1 MKKYK
6 IRDEDGNVMTVEEE
20 EVKEKDACTEQIKD
34 DEMSLTSDE
43 ITALKS
49 LAGVADKLMAL
60 LNKDVADDG
69 EEVEKKSQVVK
80 KESDDGEEETEE
92 DDEEEIIDTDEDVEE
107 AIVKKTTDSRHSVGA
122 IERRQKTTDSDF
134 DKEDE
139 IAQAWA
145 KRYGG

>member
-6 IRDEDGNVMTVEEE
+6 ILDEDGNVMTIEEE
-20 EVKEKDACTEQIKD
+20 EDIKEKDACAGQVND

-43 ITALKS
+43 ISALKS

-60 LNKDVADDG
+60 INKDVADEDA
-69 EEVEKKSQVVK
+69 EEKS
-80 KESDDGEEETEE
+80 DN
-92 DDEEEIIDTDEDVEE
+92 EEEIEEDEDEEIVDTDEDVEE
-107 AIVKKTTDSRHSVGA
+107 AIVKKTTDSRRSVGA
-122 IERRQKTTDSDF
+122 IEKRQKAADSAF
-134 DKEDE
+134 DKENE

>member
-20 EVKEKDACTEQIKD
+20 EVKEKDACAEQVND

-43 ITALKS
+43 ISALKS

-60 LNKDVADDG
+60 INKDVADEDA
-69 EEVEKKSQVVK
+69 EEKS
-80 KESDDGEEETEE
+80 
-92 DDEEEIIDTDEDVEE
+92 DDEEEIKDEDEDEEIVDTDEDVEE
-107 AIVKKTTDSRHSVGA
+107 AIVKKTTDSRRSVGA
-122 IERRQKTTDSDF
+122 IEKRQKAADSAF
-134 DKEDE
+134 DKENE

>member
-6 IRDEDGNVMTVEEE
+6 ILDEDGNVMTIEEE
-20 EVKEKDACTEQIKD
+20 EDIKEKDACAGQVND

-43 ITALKS
+43 ISALKS

-60 LNKDVADDG
+60 INKDVADKDA
-69 EEVEKKSQVVK
+69 EEKS
-80 KESDDGEEETEE
+80 
-92 DDEEEIIDTDEDVEE
+92 DDEEKIKDEDEDEEIVDTDEDVEE
-107 AIVKKTTDSRHSVGA
+107 AIVKKTTDSRRSVGA
-122 IERRQKTTDSDF
+122 IEKRQKAADSAF
-134 DKEDE
+134 DKENE

>member
-6 IRDEDGNVMTVEEE
+6 IHDEDGNVMTIEEE
-20 EVKEKDACTEQIKD
+20 DVKEKDACAEQVND

-43 ITALKS
+43 ISALKS

-60 LNKDVADDG
+60 INKDVTDEDA
-69 EEVEKKSQVVK
+69 EEKS
-80 KESDDGEEETEE
+80 
-92 DDEEEIIDTDEDVEE
+92 DDEEEIKDEDEDEEIVDTDEDVEE
-107 AIVKKTTDSRHSVGA
+107 AIVKKTTDSRRSVGA
-122 IERRQKTTDSDF
+122 IEKRQKTADSAF
-134 DKEDE
+134 DKENE

>member
-6 IRDEDGNVMTVEEE
+6 ILDEDGNVMTIEEE
-20 EVKEKDACTEQIKD
+20 DIKEKDACAEQVND

-49 LAGVADKLMAL
+49 LAGVADKLMAIL
-60 LNKDVADDG
+60 DNDVTDDD

-80 KESDDGEEETEE
+80 KESY
-92 DDEEEIIDTDEDVEE
+92 DDEEETNEEIVDTDEDVEE

-122 IERRQKTTDSDF
+122 IERRQKTIDSAF

>member
-20 EVKEKDACTEQIKD
+20 EVKEKDACTEQIED

-60 LNKDVADDG
+60 LNKDVTDDD

-80 KESDDGEEETEE
+80 KESYDDEEETDE
-92 DDEEEIIDTDEDVEE
+92 DDEEIVDTDEDVEE

-122 IERRQKTTDSDF
+122 IERRQKTIDSAF